1 MADGKFG
8 PKTEKAVKAMQACFD
23 SGDKEKAKKLAEIL
37 YASSE
42 LVAGVDV
49 EDPVGFVNLITEL
62 F

>member
-1 MADGKFG
+1 
-8 PKTEKAVKAMQACFD
+8 MQACFD

>member
-1 MADGKFG
+1 MLIFG
-8 PKTEKAVKAMQACFD
+8 IVIAVMSLITLIFYKA
-23 SGDKEKAKKLAEIL
+23 DKEKAKKLAEIL